1 VANLQTAQAAF
12 NRLEDLAEGDSLIHR
27 LHPSVKILV
36 TMLYITLV
44 LSFDRYNISG
54 LLGFSFYPVAMLALS
69 GIPYKPIF
77 FRFLAALPFG
87 LFGGLAN
94 IYYDTGIYYAGA
106 SFIITYGHISCA
118 AILIKTLFTVT
129 AALILIASTKIAD
142 ISEQLVRFRL
152 PPIFALSFIMT
163 YRYISVLLEEVNKN
177 YNAYT
182 LRSGR
187 KAIAMKDMGYFCGGL
202 FLKSFDR
209 AERIFSAMKCRGFNG
224 TLRHIPKKTEKHDIV
239 FMAGTASVL
248 IILRFADLGAFF
260 TRLFVAGGS

>member
-1 VANLQTAQAAF
+1 VANLFTAQAAF
-12 NRLEDLAEGDSLIHR
+12 NRLEDLAEGDSFVHR

-36 TMLYITLV
+36 ALLYIILV
-44 LSFDRYNISG
+44 ISFDRYNING

-77 FRFLAALPFG
+77 FRFLMALPFG

-94 IYYDTGIYYAGA
+94 IYYDTGVYYAGA
-106 SFIITYGHISCA
+106 GFTITYGHISCA

-129 AALILIASTKIAD
+129 AALILIASTKIDD

-152 PPIFALSFIMT
+152 PPVFALSFMMT
-163 YRYISVLLEEVNKN
+163 YRYISVLLEEVKKN
-177 YNAYT
+177 YNAYL

-187 KAIAMKDMGYFCGGL
+187 KAIALKDMGYFCGGL

-224 TLRHIPKKTEKHDIV
+224 TPRHIPKKIAKRDIV
-239 FMAGTASVL
+239 FMAGTAFIL

-260 TRLFVAGGS
+260 TRLLMTGGS